1 MVNFL
6 YLPLTIGL
14 FIAAKH
20 LQQRLSVTWLN
31 PVLITLSILVVSLL
45 AFDISF
51 DDYNQYSGWLS
62 KLLEPAVVALGVPLY
77 KQLYDIKAEL
87 PRIAITIVVAAVVAI
102 ATTVGLA
109 LVVGASPEI
118 AASLAPKSVT
128 TPIAVL
134 ISEQVAGEP
143 ALTAIA
149 VLITGLV
156 GAVVGIPVLKLCGV
170 HSSKAQGIAMGTA
183 CHALGTARIA
193 EEGHQQGAY
202 GALALVLSATFSAML
217 CPLIVPL
224 FA

>member
-1 MVNFL
+1 MNFF

-14 FIAAKH
+14 FVAARA
-20 LQQRLSVTWLN
+20 LQQRLAISWLN
-31 PVLITLSILVVSLL
+31 PVLITLVILVAALLSL
-45 AFDISF
+45 DISF
-51 DDYNQYSGWLS
+51 SDYNQYSGWLTQ
-62 KLLEPAVVALGVPLY
+62 LLEPAVVALGVPLY
-77 KQLYDIKAEL
+77 KQLNDIKREL
-87 PRIAITIVVAAVVAI
+87 PQIMVIILLSALIAIISTVVVA
-102 ATTVGLA
+102 LA
-109 LVVGASPEI
+109 VGASSTI

-134 ISEQVAGEP
+134 ISDQVSGEA

-149 VLITGLV
+149 VLFTGLV
-156 GAVVGIPVLKLCGV
+156 GAVIGSPVLKLCGV

-217 CPLIVPL
+217 CPILVPL
-224 FA
+224 LA

>member
-1 MVNFL
+1 MINFL

-14 FIAAKH
+14 FIAVKYC
-20 LQQRLSVTWLN
+20 QQRFSVSWLN
-31 PVLITLSILVVSLL
+31 PVLITLIILVIALLSLGIP
-45 AFDISF
+45 FNE
-51 DDYNQYSGWLS
+51 YNQYSGWLS
-62 KLLEPAVVALGVPLY
+62 ELLEPAVVALGVPLY
-77 KQLYDIKAEL
+77 KQLHQIKKEL
-87 PRIAITIVVAAVVAI
+87 PRITITIFIAALIAISSTVVM
-102 ATTVGLA
+102 A
-109 LVVGASPEI
+109 LLIGASPEI

-143 ALTAIA
+143 AITAIA

-156 GAVVGIPVLKLCGV
+156 GAVLGMPLLKLCGV

-202 GALALVLSATFSAML
+202 GALALVLSATFSALL
-217 CPLIVPL
+217 CPIIVPL
-224 FA
+224 LT